1 MSNQEKSIRDKY
13 FAGELFRYGEIVED
27 AKTGAKMKIL
37 DRGSNYVTVSCNG
50 NVEKRWLNE
59 IKEEV
64 ALVVETQAEIVEAP
78 KEFEILES
86 GQIKMFGHDTLNFD
100 KELSTL
106 VIEQFDQFDD
116 LYSKH
121 QIVKCL
127 DYAIGDSDIDR
138 SYELLEKVESF
149 YAKKEMQA
157 PFIVEALKNDIERR
171 RLAQII
177 AAVAD
182 IEPQKSNYNT
192 VAASIKKLKEKYQS
206 RKQWEVLWPLFKLAS
221 ASGLDGILQSLP
233 YQFDN
238 KDVTEDV
245 EDLVVCRTLEEHVE
259 LFSDEFEIDDVYE
272 SFDEEEFDTETMLSE
287 VLSIEDR
294 NKLGRKMSARSD
306 VISAKRER
314 ALSRAATPDVLMS
327 RARKLAETMVKRK
340 MFKKAPSTMTRQD
353 KERFEA
359 GAFGRRALIAKLAQR
374 LIGKV
379 RALQS
384 ARIHHQPAAASHQV
398 DHKAVETSRASGGAS

>member
-1 MSNQEKSIRDKY
+1 MSNTEKSIRDKY

-27 AKTGAKMKIL
+27 INTGAKMKIL

-64 ALVVETQAEIVEAP
+64 ALVEEAATVKEEP

-100 KELSTL
+100 AELSTL
-106 VIEQFDQFDD
+106 VVEQFGQFDD

-138 SYELLEKVESF
+138 AYDLLEKVDSF
-149 YAKKEMQA
+149 YSKKDIQP
-157 PFIVEALKNDIERR
+157 PFVVEALKTDIERR
-171 RLAQII
+171 RLAEII
-177 AAVAD
+177 ATVAD

-192 VAASIKKLKEKYQS
+192 VAAAIKSLKAKYQS

-221 ASGLDGILQSLP
+221 NSGLDGILQSLP
-233 YQFDN
+233 YQFDTKN
-238 KDVTEDV
+238 LAETI
-245 EDLVVCRTLEEHVE
+245 EDLVTYRTLEEN
-259 LFSDEFEIDDVYE
+259 IDLVVDDLE
-272 SFDEEEFDTETMLSE
+272 EEDIHEAFTEEEFDQDAMLSE
-287 VLSIEDR
+287 VLSIDAR
-294 NKLGRKMSARSD
+294 LKLGRKMSNRSD
-306 VISAKRER
+306 VISKKRER
-314 ALSRAATPDVLMS
+314 ALTRAATPDVLMA
-327 RARKLAETMVKRK
+327 RARRLAETMVKRR
-340 MFKKAPSTMTRQD
+340 MFKKAPDLMNRQE
-353 KERFEA
+353 KERFES
-359 GAFGRRALIAKLAQR
+359 GAVARRAMIAKLAQR
-374 LIGKV
+374 LVGKV

-384 ARIHHQPAAASHQV
+384 ARIHHQPAPASHQM
-398 DHKAVETSRASGGAS
+398 DHKTAAISSAGGAS